1 MELVINF
8 FRDTAYGNRFS
19 ACVRV
24 LLGALLA
31 YGGFFK
37 LLDIESF
44 GGVIRMYDMLPEAF
58 APHAAIV
65 LPPLEVLLGI
75 MLVVGYKT
83 RAASLLSMILMGVFA
98 VAIAVNAARGAS
110 FDCGCLELGR
120 FGISENISMTLAARN
135 IVLILAF
142 LLVFNLRKNVLSIDA
157 RIERG
162 TLRDI

>member
-1 MELVINF
+1 MGIFQTARYRVV
-8 FRDTAYGNRFS
+8 RGCDTN
-19 ACVRV
+19 VRY
-24 LLGALLA
+24 A
-31 YGGFFK
+31 
-37 LLDIESF
+37 S
-44 GGVIRMYDMLPEAF
+44 GGVC
-58 APHAAIV
+58 AARRDCAAS
-65 LPPLEVLLGI
+65 LEVLLGI